1 MTDTR
6 SRGWCFTINNYTEE
20 HEVWCYGM
28 SEYLTYM
35 VVGKEIGES
44 GTPHLQGYAYFQ
56 NPVRFSTVASW
67 FTDAH
72 WEAQKGTCQQAADYC
87 KKGND
92 YFEKG
97 ELPMSQKEKGE
108 CGKKSEQERWELAKA
123 GRFEEL
129 PPEQYYTYK
138 KIYMEFHTVED
149 RNELDNLWICGPSG
163 CGKSRFI
170 RDNYSEFYWKP
181 MNKWWDGYQGEDVV
195 ILDDFAPEHGKF
207 LAYYLKIWADH
218 YAFNA
223 EIKGAMLK
231 IRPKTFLITSQ
242 YRLED
247 CFESPEDIEAIKRRF
262 KILQLA
268 PFRNEN
274 IKFN

>member
-1 MTDTR
+1 
-6 SRGWCFTINNYTEE
+6 
-20 HEVWCYGM
+20 
-28 SEYLTYM
+28 
-35 VVGKEIGES
+35 
-44 GTPHLQGYAYFQ
+44 
-56 NPVRFSTVASW
+56 
-67 FTDAH
+67 
-72 WEAQKGTCQQAADYC
+72 
-87 KKGND
+87 
-92 YFEKG
+92 
-97 ELPMSQKEKGE
+97 
-108 CGKKSEQERWELAKA
+108 
-123 GRFEEL
+123 
-129 PPEQYYTYK
+129 
-138 KIYMEFHTVED
+138 
-149 RNELDNLWICGPSG
+149 
-163 CGKSRFI
+163 
-170 RDNYSEFYWKP
+170 